1 VNSCI
6 YVTCFCICS
15 EASFAILIF
24 EFKDERIRVSIYDRL
39 IKAHNQYGILV
50 ETDVRSSFQNSRALE
65 FWNELLTSVSTKI
78 PYWLCAFIRRS

>member
-1 VNSCI
+1 MDLVRVNSCI

-50 ETDVRSSFQNSRALE
+50 ETDVRSSFQNSRASTE
-65 FWNELLTSVSTKI
+65 VSDTKSDT
-78 PYWLCAFIRRS
+78 LNL